1 MDAAPFAFAEVQV
14 YGVWLCYVF
23 IHQKKKAEKTSL
35 ILRASLFFFFY
46 QKTKTLQHETYV
58 ESDTPAYVF
67 IPGEDPRVCCVVVA
81 EITVEGFH
89 LQSC

>member
-23 IHQKKKAEKTSL
+23 INQKKKKKAEKTSL

-46 QKTKTLQHETYV
+46 QKTKTLQHETHMWSLTHQPMFLFL
-58 ESDTPAYVF
+58 EKTLEF
-67 IPGEDPRVCCVVVA
+67 VV
-81 EITVEGFH
+81 
-89 LQSC
+89 LLLLK

>member
-35 ILRASLFFFFY
+35 ILRASWFFFSIKRPKLYNMKHMWSLTHQPMFLFLE
-46 QKTKTLQHETYV
+46 KTLE
-58 ESDTPAYVF
+58 F
-67 IPGEDPRVCCVVVA
+67 VV
-81 EITVEGFH
+81 
-89 LQSC
+89 LLLLK